1 MTPNLGIGIPLLASN
16 YISPNMTV
24 HLQSE
29 NGVLGLGPYPLK
41 NEVDADLI
49 NAAYKIFFA
58 SPSHRSGEELYFLDV
73 KVVLVV

>member
-1 MTPNLGIGIPLLASN
+1 MYANLGIGIPLLASN

-24 HLQSE
+24 HIQCE

-49 NAAYKIFFA
+49 NAGKITHYMFFQHY
-58 SPSHRSGEELYFLDV
+58 PLL
-73 KVVLVV
+73 LVSLSAE